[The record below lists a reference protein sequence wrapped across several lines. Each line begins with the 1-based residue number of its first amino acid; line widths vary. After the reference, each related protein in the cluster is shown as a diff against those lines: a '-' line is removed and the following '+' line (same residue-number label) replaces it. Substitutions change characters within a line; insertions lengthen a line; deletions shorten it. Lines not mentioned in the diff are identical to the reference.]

1 MRVSISSVGKRM
13 VGYFLMTLYFTCK
26 RVDLGH
32 HADISV
38 LVGVIGDRDPGE
50 TLSGFALRTE

>member
-1 MRVSISSVGKRM
+1 M